1 MFEQHTAM
9 WRGVTVVTAY
19 VMTNS

>member
-19 VMTNS
+19 IMTNS